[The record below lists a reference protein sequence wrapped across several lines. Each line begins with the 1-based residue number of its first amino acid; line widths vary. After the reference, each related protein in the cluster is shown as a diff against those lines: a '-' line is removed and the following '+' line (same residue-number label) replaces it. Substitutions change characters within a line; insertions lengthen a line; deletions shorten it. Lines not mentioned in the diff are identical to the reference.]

1 MHETADYRT
10 QRTLSPRVIP
20 ASLSIPMEMPAT
32 AENIEKARSIVRA
45 INRTFAEKGIR
56 RDVRLF
62 VGGSEEQVA

>member
-1 MHETADYRT
+1 
-10 QRTLSPRVIP
+10 
-20 ASLSIPMEMPAT
+20 MEMPAT